1 MKIDK
6 RYFHFLF
13 IAIMV
18 VMMVSCV
25 SLFTSLI
32 NVGLASN
39 FFEIWARAF
48 VMAFSIALPVAFV
61 VARFAEKIVARITA

>member
-6 RYFHFLF
+6 RYSHFLF

-18 VMMVSCV
+18 IMMVFCV

-32 NVGLASN
+32 NVGLTSN
-39 FFEIWARAF
+39 FFEIWDRAF
-48 VMAFSIALPVAFV
+48 GIAFSIALPVALV
-61 VARFAEKIVARITA
+61 VVRLAETIVARITA